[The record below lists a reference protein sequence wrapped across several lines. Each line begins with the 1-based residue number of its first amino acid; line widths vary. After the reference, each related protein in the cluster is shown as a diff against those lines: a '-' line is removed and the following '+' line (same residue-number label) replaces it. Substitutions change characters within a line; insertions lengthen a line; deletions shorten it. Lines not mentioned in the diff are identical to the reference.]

1 MQDLCLAFKDEA
13 ESLLILYFDSKPKY
27 QNIDVIGIIYEPI
40 VSDPFISHKEVVL
53 APLPSPNWGVNIR
66 LLDDED
72 IEPLQ
77 PYLVYL
83 ANPMR
88 DWA

>member
-13 ESLLILYFDSKPKY
+13 ESLLILYFDSKPNY
-27 QNIDVIGIIYEPI
+27 QNIDVIGVIYEPI
-40 VSDPFISHKEVVL
+40 VSDPFIDHKEVVL
-53 APLPSPNWGVNIR
+53 TPLPSPNCGVNIR

-72 IEPLQ
+72 IEPLK
-77 PYLVYL
+77 PFIVEPK
-83 ANPMR
+83 NPIR